1 MLNSLYNSLSLSLSL
16 SLCVCVCVA
25 MLLGLWR
32 LILRLLIGL
41 IFNLV
46 SSFWIALVLVFY
58 GTHIEHGFVSYWMW
72 LYFTS
77 LSFLSMISVYVA
89 LVGVPSFHLLA
100 TFNLVIQLTTGIS
113 SLFLFSFFPFLVS
126 FFLFRSCFLFSFSP

>member
-1 MLNSLYNSLSLSLSL
+1 
-16 SLCVCVCVA
+16 

-100 TFNLVIQLTTGIS
+100 TFNLVIQLTTGIAL
-113 SLFLFSFFPFLVS
+113 LFLSFFAFLVP
-126 FFLFRSCFLFSFSP
+126 FFFFVLFFFFRSHLG